1 MRGGTKNMRA
11 KWETP
16 RIKVETFAPNDYVSA
31 CWGVA
36 CNVTAANQYETSIGK
51 YDPTNLFHDANNCG
65 QASNQYIQDKNGDGT
80 IDTMT
85 ETGTKG
91 LGNLKCTLYTDG
103 TYTTQESYGSVH
115 PGDYI
120 YWTTSAG
127 SRTWHHQGQAV
138 ATETA
143 HPNRS

>member
-1 MRGGTKNMRA
+1 MKA

-36 CNVTAANQYETSIGK
+36 CDVTAANQYEKTIGT
-51 YDPTNLFHDANNCG
+51 YNPVNLFHDAYNCG

-103 TYTTQESYGSVH
+103 TYTTKESYSSVQPGS
-115 PGDYI
+115 YI
-120 YWTTSAG
+120 YWTTSAS
-127 SRTWHHQGQAV
+127 SRTWHHQGRAV

>member
-1 MRGGTKNMRA
+1 MTDSVQNTYEGGTKNMRA

-80 IDTMT
+80 I
-85 ETGTKG
+85 E
-91 LGNLKCTLYTDG
+91 
-103 TYTTQESYGSVH
+103 
-115 PGDYI
+115 
-120 YWTTSAG
+120 TTSAG